1 MREHSFLSLGPSGFH
16 RIAYSEWGDPRN
28 RRVVVCGH
36 GLTRNRHDFDFLA
49 AMLSKEF
56 RIVCMDFAGRGDSDW
71 LPSTE
76 DYRFSLYERD
86 AAVLIARVTAPQ
98 RDGWFD
104 RLDAALFSSERAVT
118 VDWIGTSMGGL
129 VGMALAARP
138 NTPLRRLVLN
148 DVGPLIP
155 WTGLVRIKGYT
166 GKTDRFVSI
175 EEAEAYLRQACA
187 PFGDLT
193 DAQWRHL
200 AQHGVRKLED
210 GVYQL
215 NYDPEILRVL
225 QRGRHM
231 DMPLGARLMEG
242 VDLWSIWDAVTA
254 PTLILRGAE
263 SDVLT
268 ARVATEMTQRGPHG
282 RLIEIPGVGHAPAL
296 MDAAQIESIRAF
308 LNEG

>member
-1 MREHSFLSLGPSGFH
+1 MREYSFLSLGPSGFH

-28 RRVVVCGH
+28 RRIVVCGH

-49 AMLSKEF
+49 ATLAQEF
-56 RIVCMDFAGRGDSDW
+56 RVICMDFAGRGDSDW
-71 LPSTE
+71 LPSTD

-86 AAVLIARVTAPQ
+86 AATLISRVTAPQ

-104 RLDAALFSSERAVT
+104 RLDAVLFHSERTVT

-166 GKTDRFVSI
+166 GKTDRFASI
-175 EEAEAYLRQACA
+175 DEAETYLRQACA
-187 PFGDLT
+187 PFGELSD
-193 DAQWRHL
+193 DQWHHL
-200 AQHGVRKLED
+200 AEHGVRKLEE

-225 QRGRHM
+225 QRGHHL
-231 DMPLGARLMEG
+231 DMPLGARFMEG
-242 VDLWSIWDAVTA
+242 VDLWSTWDAVKA
-254 PTLILRGAE
+254 PTLVLRGAE

-268 ARVATEMTQRGPHG
+268 ARVASEMCERGPRA
-282 RLIEIPGVGHAPAL
+282 RLVEFSGVGHAPAL
-296 MDAAQIESIRAF
+296 MDAAQIEPIRAF
-308 LNEG
+308 LREE